1 MDIWVFGNLDVQ
13 EDSLPLRIL
22 PQLQR
27 QRPDLTFKTRDPL
40 EEWDEVPDPFII
52 VDTVKGLRTVA
63 VFTDLSAF
71 ADAPRVTM
79 HDLDLLAQLQLLQKL
94 GKLKRL
100 TLVGVPPE
108 LGPDEAVTQIAASLP
123 PVSA

>member
-1 MDIWVFGNLDVQ
+1 MDVWIFGNLDLQ

-27 QRPDLTFKTRDPL
+27 QRPDLTFRTRDPL

-52 VDTVKGLRTVA
+52 VDTVKGLERVQ
-63 VFTDLSAF
+63 VFTDLAAF
-71 ADAPRVTM
+71 ANAPRVSM

-94 GKLKRL
+94 GKLKHL
-100 TLVGVPPE
+100 TLVGVPPT
-108 LGPDEAVTQIAASLP
+108 LSPDEAVTQIAASLP
-123 PVSA
+123 PASA

>member
-1 MDIWVFGNLDVQ
+1 MNVWVFGNLDLQ

-27 QRPDLTFKTRDPL
+27 LRPDLTFTTRDPL
-40 EEWDEVPDPFII
+40 EEWDEVPDPFVI
-52 VDTVKGLRTVA
+52 VDTVKGLEKVK
-63 VFTDLSAF
+63 VFTDLAAF
-71 ADAPRVTM
+71 ASAPRVSM

-100 TLVGVPPE
+100 TLVGVPPA
-108 LGPDEAVTQIAASLP
+108 LSPDLAITQVAASLP
-123 PVSA
+123 PA